1 MSGHST
7 SMNGLDSEKQASW
20 TAMIWCS
27 QSRNGGKAI
36 RTMGQGADK
45 DETHKMTKI
54 TQEAERSKGC
64 WSSL

>member
-1 MSGHST
+1 
-7 SMNGLDSEKQASW
+7 
-20 TAMIWCS
+20 MIWCS

-54 TQEAERSKGC
+54 TQAAERSKGC

>member
-1 MSGHST
+1 
-7 SMNGLDSEKQASW
+7 
-20 TAMIWCS
+20 MIWCS

-54 TQEAERSKGC
+54 TQEAELSKSR
-64 WSSL
+64 WSSV